1 MSCSEFARQRL
12 AVMSNGS
19 RRCDPLCR
27 CGWSL
32 LLVTLTVALL
42 SSKDMFSQ
50 SASTGALTGV
60 TLDPS
65 GAVLPRA
72 GVHLT
77 SLDGTVAMAASSDEK
92 GLFGFFLLPPGTYEL
107 QASKLDF
114 RPVTQKNIQVH
125 VTETLR
131 IELHLELA
139 IRVES
144 AQITSDPSM
153 VQLDTSALGR
163 IV

>member
-1 MSCSEFARQRL
+1 MGNS
-12 AVMSNGS
+12 S

-65 GAVLPRA
+65 GALLPRA

-77 SLDGTVAMAASSDEK
+77 SLDGTGAMAASSDEK
-92 GLFGFFLLPPGTYEL
+92 GLFGFFLLPPGTYEV

-114 RPVTQKNIQVH
+114 RPVSQRNIQVH

-131 IELHLELA
+131 RWRETDCA
-139 IRVES
+139 IR
-144 AQITSDPSM
+144 
-153 VQLDTSALGR
+153 
-163 IV
+163 

>member
-1 MSCSEFARQRL
+1 MG
-12 AVMSNGS
+12 NGS
-19 RRCDPLCR
+19 RRCYPLCR

-42 SSKDMFSQ
+42 SSRDMYSQ
-50 SASTGALTGV
+50 TASTGALTGV

-72 GVHLT
+72 GVNLIR
-77 SLDGTVAMAASSDEK
+77 LDGSLAVAASSDEK
-92 GLFGFFLLPPGTYEL
+92 GLFGFFLLPPGTYEV
-107 QASKLDF
+107 QASKIDF
-114 RPVTQKNIQVH
+114 RPATQKDIQVH

-139 IRVES
+139 IRIQTTQVS
-144 AQITSDPSM
+144 S
-153 VQLDTSALGR
+153 
-163 IV
+163 

>member
-1 MSCSEFARQRL
+1 MNCPESARQRF

-19 RRCDPLCR
+19 RRCDTLCR

-32 LLVTLTVALL
+32 LLVTVAVALL
-42 SSKDMFSQ
+42 SSRDMFSQ
-50 SASTGALTGV
+50 RASPGALTGGTV
-60 TLDPS
+60 DHS

-92 GLFGFFLLPPGTYEL
+92 GLFGFFLLPPGTYEV

-131 IELHLELA
+131 RWRETDCA
-139 IRVES
+139 IR
-144 AQITSDPSM
+144 
-153 VQLDTSALGR
+153 
-163 IV
+163 